1 MTNASPTL
9 LNDPLNP
16 FRKLTDQAK
25 GKDGPLPLT
34 NPKNTSPTSPT
45 SLPTTTTTTTSS
57 TNLPDFRELLALMMM
72 GMTMG
77 GGSGEDGGFS
87 MSSMMAPI
95 MMSLMEQ
102 LMSQEVT
109 STTEENQVAADQTV
123 PSGLPVEGRFTQYF
137 HSGHNGVDIAIVT
150 GTPIQSTMDG
160 EVVYAG
166 WNNQGYGNL
175 VIVENGP
182 YRTYYAHLS
191 EVPVEVGQTIRAGD
205 VIGLSG
211 STGNSTGPHL
221 HYEVRYN
228 GQPLDPSETF

>member
-16 FRKLTDQAK
+16 FRKVTDQAK
-25 GKDGPLPLT
+25 GKNGPLPLT

-45 SLPTTTTTTTSS
+45 SSPTTTTS

-137 HSGHNGVDIAIVT
+137 HDGHTGVDIAIVT

-191 EVPVEVGQTIRAGD
+191 EIPVEVGQTIRAGD

>member
-1 MTNASPTL
+1 MSNTLPTL
-9 LNDPLNP
+9 LNDPLSP
-16 FRKLTDQAK
+16 LRKLTDQTK
-25 GKDGPLPLT
+25 GNAAPQPLRGT
-34 NPKNTSPTSPT
+34 KNASPNSPE
-45 SLPTTTTTTTSS
+45 SPPATTSTAS
-57 TNLPDFRELLALMMM
+57 PMPDFRELLAVMMM
-72 GMTMG
+72 GMTMQ
-77 GGSGEDGGFS
+77 GGSGEDSSGFS

-109 STTEENQVAADQTV
+109 ETTTEESQTIADQTV
-123 PSGLPVEGRFTQYF
+123 PNGLPVEGRFTQDF
-137 HSGHNGVDIAIVT
+137 HTGHTGVDIAIVT
-150 GTPIQSTMDG
+150 GTPVQSSMDG

-191 EVPVEVGQTIRAGD
+191 EIPVEMGQAVRAGD
-205 VIGLSG
+205 IIGLSG
-211 STGNSTGPHL
+211 NTGNSTGPHL

-228 GQPLDPSETF
+228 GQPLNPSEFY